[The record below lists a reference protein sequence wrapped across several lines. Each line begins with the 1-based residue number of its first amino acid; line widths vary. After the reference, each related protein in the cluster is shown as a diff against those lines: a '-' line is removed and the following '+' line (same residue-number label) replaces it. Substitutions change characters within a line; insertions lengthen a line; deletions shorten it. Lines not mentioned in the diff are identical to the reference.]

1 MIEQLKTGSLAKIMW
16 DIDYM
21 VAVDPVAVGGVKGLA
36 RKVTAPAGT
45 VVLIHEGTD
54 DPSTR
59 VDLSTNR
66 PRKNCYYLL
75 VQMPETGELV
85 TLAAGC
91 LEPVSAQAY
100 A

>member
-16 DIDYM
+16 DVDYM
-21 VAVDPVAVGGVKGLA
+21 VAVDPVGGVKGLA

-91 LEPVSAQAY
+91 LEPVSAQAS
-100 A
+100 

>member
-1 MIEQLKTGSLAKIMW
+1 MAR
-16 DIDYM
+16 
-21 VAVDPVAVGGVKGLA
+21 VARELGPLEVKRLTHPGGTIPAFFSVGGVKGLA

-91 LEPVSAQAY
+91 LEPVSAQAS
-100 A
+100 